1 MPKVDV
7 SKSNIVGAPRWLA
20 DDISNSILPMPAK
33 VDPTLFPDALAVKVV
48 STGVVAIG
56 GTAIPV
62 STALSGPIPKGA
74 VLDFGGGKFARTTA
88 DVAAGAVS
96 IPVAA
101 IPTALAAN
109 DTAYYSKYGRKS
121 LPGGTLIGRTFA
133 ERNASTPYG
142 PAVDTDDEIFLT
154 VFDVADL
161 ESKDNEVELTRH
173 QAVIKENYLPDWAT
187 ISANA
192 NLLAKLRA
200 LYQTETGVD

>member
-7 SKSNIVGAPRWLA
+7 SRSNVASGPRWLA
-20 DDISNSILPMPAK
+20 DNISDSILPMPAK
-33 VDPTLFPDALAVKVV
+33 VDPSQFPDALAVKVV
-48 STGVVAIG
+48 STGIVAQG
-56 GTAIPV
+56 ATAIPV
-62 STALSGPIPKGA
+62 TAISGAIPKGTT
-74 VLDFGGGKFARTTA
+74 LDFGGAKFARTTA

-133 ERNASTPYG
+133 ERDASTPYG
-142 PAVDTDDEIFLT
+142 PAVDTDDEIFIT
-154 VFDVADL
+154 VFDVPNL
-161 ESKDNEVELTRH
+161 ESADNEVELTRH
-173 QAVIKENYLPDWAT
+173 FAVIKENYLPDWAT
-187 ISANA
+187 ISADA

-200 LYQTETGVD
+200 LYQTEKGVD

>member
-7 SKSNIVGAPRWLA
+7 SRSNVASGPRWLA
-20 DDISNSILPMPAK
+20 DNISDSILPMPAK
-33 VDPTLFPDALAVKVV
+33 VDPSQFPDALAVKVV
-48 STGVVAIG
+48 STGIVAQG
-56 GTAIPV
+56 ATAIPV
-62 STALSGPIPKGA
+62 TAISGAIPKGA
-74 VLDFGGGKFARTTA
+74 VLDFGGSKFARLTA

-101 IPTALAAN
+101 LVTALAAN

-133 ERNASTPYG
+133 ERDASTPYG

-154 VFDVADL
+154 VFDVPNL
-161 ESKDNEVELTRH
+161 ESADNEVELTRH
-173 QAVIKENYLPDWAT
+173 FAVIKENYLPDWAT

-200 LYQTETGVD
+200 LYQTEKGVD